1 MIKFGL
7 REPIKARDVR
17 KPWCCRMESSN
28 DDTADLATY
37 GLIGAACKRQ
47 MELALHVIA
56 HQDTDID

>member
-1 MIKFGL
+1 MIKFAL

-17 KPWCCRMESSN
+17 KPWCCHMESSN